1 MIFGALVSAGFGAI
15 ISAGLGAIL
24 GSFAGVVAERL
35 HTGQSWS
42 RGRSRC
48 SSCTTMLK
56 THELLPIVS
65 YLLLLGR
72 CRTCKAKIP
81 PTLLG
86 VEVALAGAFA
96 LAYLSIGFSVPLLF
110 FFASLTILGVLVLYD
125 MKHSIVPTELSI
137 LLFVFSF
144 LFLLLTY
151 PTLSALGSS
160 LLTAGIIGSGFLS
173 AHLLSRGRAMGL
185 GDAPVAFSLS
195 LLVAPYAVAGLLLSF
210 WIGALIGILIL
221 VLRRGGPT
229 MGIEVPFVPFLA
241 LGYILA
247 FFIEW
252 NPLALL

>member
-1 MIFGALVSAGFGAI
+1 MSMMLGVVL
-15 ISAGLGAIL
+15 SAGLGAIV
-24 GSFAGVVAERL
+24 GSFCGVVAERL

-48 SSCTTMLK
+48 SSCTTTLK
-56 THELLPIVS
+56 THELLPIFS
-65 YLLLLGR
+65 YVFLLGR
-72 CRTCKAKIP
+72 CSTCRAKIP
-81 PTLLG
+81 VTLLF
-86 VEVALAGAFA
+86 VEIALAGMFA
-96 LAYLSIGFSVPLLF
+96 LAYVSLGFSVPFIFFLSALSLL
-110 FFASLTILGVLVLYD
+110 AILVLYD
-125 MKHSIVPTELSI
+125 LKHSIVPSELSL

-144 LFLLLTY
+144 LYLLLTY
-151 PTLSALGSS
+151 DTLSMLGSS
-160 LLTAGIIGSGFLS
+160 LLTAGLIGAGFFLL
-173 AHLLSRGRAMGL
+173 HFLSRGKAMGL

-195 LLVAPYAVAGLLLSF
+195 LLVAPYAFSGLLFSF

-229 MGIEVPFVPFLA
+229 MGIEVPFIPFLA